1 MSLKQ
6 TYPALLFVA
15 FAVTVL
21 SIPAFSKPPLN
32 PLNPVELFNIR
43 DTVPANDTSA
53 AGKIYESVEE
63 EAYFAGGESAWRRY
77 LEQNLNPSVPVDNG
91 AKAGLYTVYIQ
102 FVVDIDGKISDI
114 KPLTKHGFGMEA
126 EVMRILRISPSWV
139 PAVQHGRKVRAYRK
153 QPVSFQI
160 VDERKKRR
168 GRG

>member
-1 MSLKQ
+1 MTVKQ
-6 TYPALLFVA
+6 AYPALLFIALSVIA
-15 FAVTVL
+15 L
-21 SIPAFSKPPLN
+21 SIPSFSRPSLN
-32 PLNPVELFNIR
+32 ALNAVELLNIR

-126 EVMRILRISPSWV
+126 EVMRILRKSPSWV
-139 PAVQHGRKVRAYRK
+139 SAIQHGRKVRAYRK

-160 VDERKKRR
+160 VEEKKKRR